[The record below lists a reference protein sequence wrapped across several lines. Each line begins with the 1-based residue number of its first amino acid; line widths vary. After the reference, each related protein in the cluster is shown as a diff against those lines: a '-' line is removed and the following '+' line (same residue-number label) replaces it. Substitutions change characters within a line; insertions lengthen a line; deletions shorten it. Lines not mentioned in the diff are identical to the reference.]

1 MNRHLRNRS
10 FLHIA
15 LLLAAALSLA
25 MGLSACASLGG
36 LADMVQPEV
45 DVTDVKLLGTT
56 LTGAD
61 LLFQFRV
68 DNPNAVALVLDDI
81 GYRLRLN
88 GEPLLDGRRNQQTRI
103 EASGRSIVELPVTI
117 KFADVYRVIQSFQG
131 RGKPDY
137 ALDADFRFDVP
148 VLGAVTVPV
157 TKRGEIPLDRL
168 RDAMEGVGR

>member
-10 FLHIA
+10 FLHSA
-15 LLLAAALSLA
+15 LLLAVLLSLA
-25 MGLSACASLGG
+25 AGLSACAGLGG
-36 LADMVQPEV
+36 LAEMVQPEV

-61 LLFQFRV
+61 LMFQFRV

-117 KFADVYRVIQSFQG
+117 KFEDVYRVIRSFQG
-131 RGKPDY
+131 RDKPDY

-157 TKRGEIPLDRL
+157 TKRGEIPLERL
-168 RDAMEGVGR
+168 RDAVGGIGR